1 MDPFPTRGV
10 LLVWMRA
17 LTRWDAWMLGVG
29 LFSPAATEHSGQF
42 SVVASAGVT
51 VGLVGELP
59 VRGNTRAVSPNSML
73 MLVTCPVAVVV
84 VTRPNFSVPS
94 TFPV

>member
-1 MDPFPTRGV
+1 
-10 LLVWMRA
+10 
-17 LTRWDAWMLGVG
+17 MLGVG
-29 LFSPAATEHSGQF
+29 LFFPAATEHSGQF

-59 VRGNTRAVSPNSML
+59 VRGNSRAVSLNSML
-73 MLVTCPVAVVV
+73 MLVSCPVV
-84 VTRPNFSVPS
+84 VTRSNFSVPS